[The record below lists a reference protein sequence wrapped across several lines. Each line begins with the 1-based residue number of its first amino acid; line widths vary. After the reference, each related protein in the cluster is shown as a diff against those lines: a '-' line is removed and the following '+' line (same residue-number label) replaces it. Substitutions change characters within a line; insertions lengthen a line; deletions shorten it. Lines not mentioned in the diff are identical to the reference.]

1 MPLRLPRPV
10 IIAAAIGL
18 AVAWSAAGSVP
29 ALARGAARADQ
40 VRNQQWWLNALHV
53 PTAWQTT
60 KGSGVTVALLDTG
73 VASGHPDLAGSVISG
88 PDFTGSGEKPGGQF
102 FGFHGTAMASLI
114 AGHGHGSGGAGGV
127 VGVAPEAK
135 LLSVRVALDAA
146 DPLLADS
153 GITSGL
159 PAAIA
164 AGIRF
169 AVANGAQ
176 VIDLPLDPGQS
187 LSALTATPFP
197 ASPQNTTGQ
206 PPGSAPAADAAAA
219 AAAAGGSQ
227 AEQSAIKLALS
238 QGVILVAPAGDNNTT
253 TDAANFPAAY
263 PGVIAVGAFDSS
275 FNKAPFTSHQS
286 YVALTAAGSGMVAA
300 QPGGGYGT
308 VSSTSAASAVV
319 TGIAA
324 LIKSQYPELTP
335 AQVLQALTRGAGFHH
350 PGGGAN
356 GSGAGT
362 ADAARALAAAA
373 TIAAPGPPRAG
384 AGAVSGQLPSAPP
397 VPVVTNS
404 ITSKL
409 KLDGLISAILLV
421 LLLLPTLVYALVRR
435 RRTRAAARAQVE
447 PVPATHTPYAY
458 NPVSDTDLVSEYFAP
473 LPAEP
478 GFRGGG
484 AEAPGRRAAMPGEEA
499 RDDGPGYGPGGDSA
513 DPMVAS
519 APGTGPV
526 VPRLHVPFARLTVTR
541 PPKVSGSPPWGPA
554 PKPEGELPWAAGPVP
569 SLPLEPGRGESA
581 QPTPAPMPKRR
592 PGPPPEPFRE
602 PVPPAGADEDG
613 TDTTGPP
620 IYVWNPGE
628 TPDGFP
634 EASGADAEPEPA
646 SDKDDWQPYGWQE
659 DSRRQR

>member
-10 IIAAAIGL
+10 ITAAAIGL

-29 ALARGAARADQ
+29 ALANGATRTDQ
-40 VRNQQWWLNALHV
+40 TRTQQWWLNALHI
-53 PTAWQTT
+53 PAAWQTT
-60 KGSGVTVALLDTG
+60 KGSGVTIALLDTG
-73 VASGHPDLAGSVISG
+73 VAAGHPDLAGSVIAG
-88 PDFTGSGEKPGGQF
+88 PDFTRSGEKPGGQF

-114 AGHGHGSGGAGGV
+114 VGHGHGSGGADGV

-135 LLSVRVALDAA
+135 LLSVRVILDGA
-146 DPLLADS
+146 DPQLADS

-197 ASPQNTTGQ
+197 ANPQNATGQ
-206 PPGSAPAADAAAA
+206 PPGSAPPADAAAA
-219 AAAAGGSQ
+219 AAVAGGSQ
-227 AEQSAIKLALS
+227 AEQSAIKFALS

-253 TDAANFPAAY
+253 TDSANFPAAY
-263 PGVIAVGAFDSS
+263 PGVIAVGAFDKS
-275 FNKAPFTSHQS
+275 FTKAPFTSHQP

-300 QPGGGYGT
+300 QPGGGYAA
-308 VSSTSAASAVV
+308 VSSTSAASAIV

-335 AQVLQALTRGAGFHH
+335 AQVLQALTRGTGFRHS
-350 PGGGAN
+350 GAAD

-362 ADAARALAAAA
+362 ADAARALAAAK
-373 TIAAPGPPRAG
+373 TIAVPGPPRAG
-384 AGAVSGQLPSAPP
+384 AGAVSAQLPSAPP
-397 VPVVTNS
+397 VPAVTNS
-404 ITSKL
+404 LTSKL
-409 KLDGLISAILLV
+409 RLDGIISAALLV
-421 LLLLPTLVYALVRR
+421 VLLLPTLVYAMVRR
-435 RRTRAAARAQVE
+435 RRSRVAARVQVE

-458 NPVSDTDLVSEYFAP
+458 NPVSDTELVSEYFAP

-484 AEAPGRRAAMPGEEA
+484 AEVPGRRPAMSSEGAP
-499 RDDGPGYGPGGDSA
+499 DDGPDYGRGGDSA
-513 DPMVAS
+513 DPMAGS
-519 APGTGPV
+519 APGTGPIM
-526 VPRLHVPFARLTVTR
+526 PRLHVPFARLTVTR

-569 SLPLEPGRGESA
+569 SLPLEPGRGEPA
-581 QPTPAPMPKRR
+581 RPAAAPMPKRR
-592 PGPPPEPFRE
+592 PEPPRESLRE
-602 PVPPAGADEDG
+602 PSPSAGADEDG

-634 EASGADAEPEPA
+634 EASGPRPEPEPA
-646 SDKDDWQPYGWQE
+646 NDKDDWRPYGWQE